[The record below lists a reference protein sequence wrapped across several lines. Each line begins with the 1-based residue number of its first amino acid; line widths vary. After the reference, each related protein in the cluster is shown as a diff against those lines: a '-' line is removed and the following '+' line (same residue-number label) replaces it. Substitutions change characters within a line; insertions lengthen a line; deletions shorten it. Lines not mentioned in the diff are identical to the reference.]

1 MISFCVCVCAHAAY
15 CVLFDSS
22 ARKSEIHSTM
32 IDKCVQSR
40 RPRRSSLKQ
49 VEHGDP
55 ELHYHKVHISPV
67 SVLVEEQCSQE
78 IDKDEI
84 HD

>member
-1 MISFCVCVCAHAAY
+1 MCIAY

-49 VEHGDP
+49 AEHGDA
-55 ELHYHKVHISPV
+55 ELHYHKVHISP
-67 SVLVEEQCSQE
+67 SVLVEGQHNQE
-78 IDKDEI
+78 IDEDVTQDRDTSV
-84 HD
+84 H